1 MRNRM
6 YGGVRG
12 RKTKVG
18 EKLLRFPPTRFRCYE
33 QLSFYLIFSRLQTL
47 VKKSKRI
54 LHSSLKLS
62 QVLHQDFDLT
72 AITELDN
79 TLFANL
85 ANTLTGKV
93 ELATDFLQTLLV
105 ATDTIAVA
113 QNLALTVFQYRI
125 ERPIP

>member
-1 MRNRM
+1 MNQPIALF
-6 YGGVRG
+6 Y
-12 RKTKVG
+12 
-18 EKLLRFPPTRFRCYE
+18 FRCYE
-33 QLSFYLIFSRLQTL
+33 QLSFYLIFLSSSNPSEEKQKNSSLF
-47 VKKSKRI
+47 V

-93 ELATDFLQTLLV
+93 ELATDFLQIGR
-105 ATDTIAVA
+105 ASC
-113 QNLALTVFQYRI
+113 R
-125 ERPIP
+125 ERV